1 MSAKQLIFV
10 IFAIIFMVSSI
21 VRVWKKDDDN
31 SLFCALYDLALA
43 IAVLL
48 AVGVGIIRMFNSIDA
63 KNNREY
69 KYEAVNSEEILKF
82 NDCYD
87 KKGYH
92 VCTDSLDTENI
103 VDRYWKCRE
112 N

>member
-1 MSAKQLIFV
+1 MSTKQLIFV

-31 SLFCALYDLALA
+31 SLFCTLYDLALA
-43 IAVLL
+43 ITVLL

-63 KNNREY
+63 KKGKEY

-92 VCTDSLDTENI
+92 VCTDSLGTENI
-103 VDRYWKCRE
+103 VDRYWKCSE

>member
-1 MSAKQLIFV
+1 MSTKQLIFV
-10 IFAIIFMVSSI
+10 IFAVIFMVSSI

-31 SLFCALYDLALA
+31 SLFCTLYD
-43 IAVLL
+43 L

-92 VCTDSLDTENI
+92 VCTDSLGTENI
-103 VDRYWKCRE
+103 VDRY
-112 N
+112 